1 MIDVATREGGAALVM
16 VGKRKS
22 SVPSPPPVVPP
33 APPSTR
39 NKVAVYKGLDR
50 VFPTHGVRVTRG
62 VLDANDIKHAARV
75 KHPQL
80 CLSLV
85 TEARSLDLQAETE
98 TDYRAWHRAMQH
110 LVRHARQGI
119 AAAELSAT
127 DPPPPPPSTAPAP
140 ESTSPISPSPMD
152 ASLPMPSD
160 NEAASPEMLEPYPP
174 STKQEVRHLNGRPL
188 PTQQQHRP
196 RPPAVPLSATPAQRT
211 SPPWSNNASFRPP
224 ALAFSNT
231 PLGQTGHVALEVQ
244 TPANVRLLRRR

>member
-1 MIDVATREGGAALVM
+1 MGSDSAETARLVKAVGEDVVSFATQGGLLTKFPFGEGAAPKVRFFQASDDGMYLLWGDAKQAGNLPSRLALAEVEAI
-16 VGKRKS
+16 VQGTRTHTFKR
-22 SVPSPPPVVPP
+22 
-33 APPSTR
+33 
-39 NKVAVYKGLDR
+39 
-50 VFPTHGVRVTRG
+50 
-62 VLDANDIKHAARV
+62 HAARV

-152 ASLPMPSD
+152 ASLPTRHCCALRRNSTVHPTPSPSL
-160 NEAASPEMLEPYPP
+160 ASSRSP
-174 STKQEVRHLNGRPL
+174 S
-188 PTQQQHRP
+188 
-196 RPPAVPLSATPAQRT
+196 SRT
-211 SPPWSNNASFRPP
+211 S
-224 ALAFSNT
+224 
-231 PLGQTGHVALEVQ
+231 
-244 TPANVRLLRRR
+244 

>member
-1 MIDVATREGGAALVM
+1 M

-62 VLDANDIKHAARV
+62 VLDANDIKLAARFKRHAARV

-127 DPPPPPPSTAPAP
+127 
-140 ESTSPISPSPMD
+140 
-152 ASLPMPSD
+152 
-160 NEAASPEMLEPYPP
+160 
-174 STKQEVRHLNGRPL
+174 
-188 PTQQQHRP
+188 
-196 RPPAVPLSATPAQRT
+196 
-211 SPPWSNNASFRPP
+211 
-224 ALAFSNT
+224 
-231 PLGQTGHVALEVQ
+231 
-244 TPANVRLLRRR
+244 